1 MSLEVIRSRFAA
13 LLQGDKFIWL
23 IATLLALVSILVV
36 YSSSEALA
44 MRQNAGTESFLV
56 KHVVIL
62 VSSMVLMYV
71 CHNINFTRYSKY
83 SKYMLIAAIIMLAY
97 TLLFGANI
105 NGAARWIKI
114 PFIGIT
120 VQTSDFAK
128 VALIMY
134 VARTLALM
142 QEAAADPKNPAK
154 QISLS
159 ELVLPILMVCGL
171 IAPVDLSTA
180 LSLFFTCMLLMIIGS
195 ANLRDIFSLLMLG
208 LGLFACLVA
217 LEDYIPAIRVKTW
230 ESRVSDFFTAPADL
244 TTAEMGGQVIQ
255 AKMAIAKGGLLGAG
269 PGNGTQAH
277 FLPHAYSDYIFCII
291 IEEYGFIGAVAVLAL
306 YLMLLL
312 RCIRLVTKSPKA
324 FGSMLAIGF
333 CLAIIVQAFIHMSVN
348 VSLVPVTGLTLPF
361 VSMGGTSLIFTGIM
375 FGIILSVSRYIE
387 TTANPEDL
395 AAK

>member
-1 MSLEVIRSRFAA
+1 MSLEVIRSRIAA

-23 IATLLALVSILVV
+23 VATLLALVSVLVV
-36 YSSSEALA
+36 YSSAEALA
-44 MRQNAGTESFLV
+44 MRNNAGTESFLV
-56 KHVVIL
+56 KHLVIL
-62 VSSMVLMYV
+62 VSAMVLMYA
-71 CHNINFTRYSKY
+71 CHNINFTRYARY
-83 SKYMLIAAIIMLAY
+83 SKILMIAAILLLAY

-114 PFIGIT
+114 PFVGIT
-120 VQTSDFAK
+120 IQTSDFAK

-134 VARTLALM
+134 VSRTLALM
-142 QEAAADPKNPAK
+142 QEAAANPKEAK
-154 QISLS
+154 LQVGLG
-159 ELVLPILMVCGL
+159 ELVIPILAICGL

-180 LSLFFTCMLLMIIGS
+180 LSLFLTCMLLMIIGS
-195 ANLRDIFSLLMLG
+195 ANLRDIFSLFMLG
-208 LGLFACLVA
+208 VGLFACLVA
-217 LEDYIPAIRVKTW
+217 LEEYVPSIRVNTW
-230 ESRVSDFFTAPADL
+230 ESRIRDFFTAPADL
-244 TTAEMGGQVIQ
+244 TQSELGSQVMQ
-255 AKMAIAKGGLLGAG
+255 AKMAIAKGGLFGAG

-291 IEEYGFIGAVAVLAL
+291 IEEYGIIGAIVVIAL
-306 YLMLLL
+306 YLMLLM

-333 CLAIIVQAFIHMSVN
+333 CLTIIVQAFIHMSVN

-361 VSMGGTSLIFTGIM
+361 VSMGGTSLIFTGVM

-387 TTANPEDL
+387 TTTNIEQP